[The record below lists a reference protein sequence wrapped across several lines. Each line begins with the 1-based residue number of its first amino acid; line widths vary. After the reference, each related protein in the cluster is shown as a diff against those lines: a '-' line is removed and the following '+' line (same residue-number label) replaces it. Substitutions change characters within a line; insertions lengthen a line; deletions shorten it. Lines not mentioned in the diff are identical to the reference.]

1 MRTSW
6 LVLPAVLAA
15 STSGYA
21 AVYLTVDQAQRAIF
35 PGARFSP
42 TDVKLTAEQRRAI
55 EKAGG
60 VRVRSPDVRAW
71 RVAGRGWFIVD
82 EVIGKHDYITYAAG
96 LNADGS
102 VQGIEIM
109 EYRETYGGEIR
120 DERWR
125 RQFAGKTV
133 RDPLKLDAD
142 VRNISGATLSCRHV
156 TDGVKRLLALHEI
169 VLAKK

>member
-6 LVLPAVLAA
+6 LVLPAVLVA

-21 AVYLTVDQAQRAIF
+21 AVYLTVEQAQRAIF
-35 PGARFSP
+35 PEARFSP
-42 TDVKLTAEQRRAI
+42 ANVKLTAEQRRAI
-55 EKAGG
+55 EKASG
-60 VRVRSPDVRAW
+60 VRVRSPDVRVW
-71 RVAGRGWFIVD
+71 RVTGRGWFIVD

-102 VQGIEIM
+102 VQGIEIL

-125 RQFAGKTV
+125 RQFAGKTI
-133 RDPLKLDAD
+133 RDPLKLGGDIG
-142 VRNISGATLSCRHV
+142 NISGATLSCRHV

-169 VLAKK
+169 VLAKQ